1 MILERPYQKVPYDDM
16 VAMGCP
22 WIGDFKS
29 SVEEEIRRKMEE
41 LDKEAAYDGEP
52 RLTSEDYLYER
63 FKDNCYYGL
72 FRANW
77 QVLKYF
83 YRLFQIKIY
92 KDMIGEWTFT
102 DHDKEMYEYFCYTP
116 FDENNKC
123 FPRYIRLNT
132 IEKEREWYDFWTEY
146 HPDKIEIYYVERV
159 FSTYSGSILY
169 TGLFGNMFTYADDM
183 ITNSRRKPRVI
194 VTDKQYNFFNTKKLH
209 MVGNHCS
216 YGELYKVDFK
226 EIDIAML
233 QRSVSEDA
241 RNTDTTVQDLEN
253 NQYFASCK
261 KALLTFLDETVSN
274 YREHL
279 AKLEAAATLVC
290 KKKPVECTATASW
303 YINTLIKEHQA
314 KLGCSL

>member
-92 KDMIGEWTFT
+92 KDMIGE
-102 DHDKEMYEYFCYTP
+102 
-116 FDENNKC
+116 
-123 FPRYIRLNT
+123 
-132 IEKEREWYDFWTEY
+132 
-146 HPDKIEIYYVERV
+146 
-159 FSTYSGSILY
+159 
-169 TGLFGNMFTYADDM
+169 
-183 ITNSRRKPRVI
+183 
-194 VTDKQYNFFNTKKLH
+194 
-209 MVGNHCS
+209 
-216 YGELYKVDFK
+216 
-226 EIDIAML
+226 
-233 QRSVSEDA
+233 
-241 RNTDTTVQDLEN
+241 
-253 NQYFASCK
+253 
-261 KALLTFLDETVSN
+261 
-274 YREHL
+274 
-279 AKLEAAATLVC
+279 
-290 KKKPVECTATASW
+290 
-303 YINTLIKEHQA
+303 
-314 KLGCSL
+314 